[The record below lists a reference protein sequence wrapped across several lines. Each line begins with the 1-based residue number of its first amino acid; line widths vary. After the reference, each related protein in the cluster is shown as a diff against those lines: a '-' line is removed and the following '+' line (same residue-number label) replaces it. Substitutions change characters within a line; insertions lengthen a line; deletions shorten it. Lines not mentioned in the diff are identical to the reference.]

1 MAGISQLKGG
11 AYNGILTT
19 IKLFCG
25 IELEKNSQVSFIN
38 ALWQVFFTKYT
49 FHTVTDVLE
58 SGDRVEVRWKDTN
71 FSGMFISRDENVTVI
86 KLQNGYN
93 LSLENSSISKI
104 NLLSKWSPNK
114 VPVGGVK
121 GKGKKIFILGTGG
134 TIASYVDYETGA
146 VKPLKTAEEML
157 FAQPDLA
164 QIANVEA
171 EVLLSILSEDMQ
183 RSDWVKIARKVYD
196 KISEGVGVVV
206 THGTD
211 TLSFTS
217 SALSFLIENPK
228 APIVFTASQRSP
240 DRPSSDAYFNLLGA
254 AKVAQSD
261 LGQVCVVMHSS
272 TSDDQLDIH
281 SGVRVRKMHTSR
293 RDAFKSINSY
303 PLGSVNRKLEI
314 SWNHYTKINK
324 EDAKIYEN
332 ISEKVGLLYFY
343 PGLSKELFHDFAERN
358 DGMIV
363 AGTGLGHIS
372 GRFISDIKEY
382 TARGKIIGMTSQCFY
397 GSVNL
402 NVYTTG
408 RNLLEAGVIP
418 LSDML
423 PEVAYTKLSFLLGNF
438 DLEQS
443 RGLLTRNLRG
453 EISGRRTE

>member
-1 MAGISQLKGG
+1 MK
-11 AYNGILTT
+11 
-19 IKLFCG
+19 C
-25 IELEKNSQVSFIN
+25 
-38 ALWQVFFTKYT
+38 T

-58 SGDRVEVRWKDTN
+58 SGDQVEVRWKDTT
-71 FSGMFISRDENVTVI
+71 FYGMFISRDENVTVI

-93 LSLENSSISKI
+93 LSLDNSSISRI
-104 NLLSKWSPNK
+104 NLLSKWNPKNI
-114 VPVGGVK
+114 PMGGK
-121 GKGKKIFILGTGG
+121 RGKGKKIFLLGTGG

-164 QIANVEA
+164 EIANVEA
-171 EVLLSILSEDMQ
+171 EVFLSILSEDMKK
-183 RSDWVKIARKVYD
+183 SDWIKIAKKVYD
-196 KISEGVGVVV
+196 KINEGIGVVV

-228 APIVFTASQRSP
+228 APVVFTASQRSP

-261 LGQVCVVMHSS
+261 IGEVCVVMHSS
-272 TSDDQLDIH
+272 TSDDQLDVH

-293 RDAFKSINSY
+293 RDAFKSINSGR
-303 PLGSVNRKLEI
+303 LGSVDRKLEI
-314 SWNHYTKINK
+314 KWDHYKKINK
-324 EDAKIYEN
+324 EDTRLYDN
-332 ISEKVGLLYFY
+332 VSEKVGLLYFY
-343 PGLSKELFHDFAERN
+343 PGLSKDLFRDFAERN
-358 DGMIV
+358 DGLII

-372 GRFISDIKEY
+372 GSFISDIKEY
-382 TARGKIIGMTSQCFY
+382 TARGKIIGMTSQCLY

-438 DLEQS
+438 DPE
-443 RGLLTRNLRG
+443 RARELLTTNLRG

>member
-1 MAGISQLKGG
+1 M
-11 AYNGILTT
+11 N
-19 IKLFCG
+19 
-25 IELEKNSQVSFIN
+25 
-38 ALWQVFFTKYT
+38 YT
-49 FHTVTDVLE
+49 FHTVKDVLE
-58 SGDRVEVRWKDTN
+58 SGDQVEVRWKDTT
-71 FSGMFISRDENVTVI
+71 FYGMFISRDENVTVI

-93 LSLENSSISKI
+93 LSLDNSSISRI
-104 NLLSKWSPNK
+104 NLLSKWNPKNI
-114 VPVGGVK
+114 PLGGK
-121 GKGKKIFILGTGG
+121 RGKGKKIFLLGTGG

-164 QIANVEA
+164 EIANVEA
-171 EVLLSILSEDMQ
+171 EVFLSILSEDMKK
-183 RSDWVKIARKVYD
+183 SDWIKIARKVYD
-196 KISEGVGVVV
+196 KINEGIGVVV

-228 APIVFTASQRSP
+228 APVVFTASQRSP

-261 LGQVCVVMHSS
+261 IGEVCVVMHSS
-272 TSDDQLDIH
+272 TSDDQLDVH

-293 RDAFKSINSY
+293 RDAFKSINSGR
-303 PLGSVNRKLEI
+303 LGSVDRKLEI
-314 SWNHYTKINK
+314 KWDHYTKINK
-324 EDAKIYEN
+324 EDTRLYDN
-332 ISEKVGLLYFY
+332 VSEKVGLLYFY
-343 PGLSKELFHDFAERN
+343 PGLSKDLFRDFAERN
-358 DGMIV
+358 DGLII

-372 GRFISDIKEY
+372 GSFISDIKEY

-438 DLEQS
+438 DPE
-443 RGLLTRNLRG
+443 RARELLTTNLRG